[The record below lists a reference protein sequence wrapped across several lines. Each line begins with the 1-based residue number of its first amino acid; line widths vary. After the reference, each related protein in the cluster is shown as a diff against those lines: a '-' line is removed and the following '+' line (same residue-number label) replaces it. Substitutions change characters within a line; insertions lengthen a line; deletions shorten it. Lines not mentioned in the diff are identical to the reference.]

1 MSVQEGPED
10 EEDFDDQGTEQT
22 RVPSSSNKPE
32 GEEQGESE
40 ALQAVEMSSSRQL
53 MEDTLNT
60 YYLPLEVWYMRT
72 IIEKVYLC
80 QLPSLLNSFGIGT

>member
-1 MSVQEGPED
+1 MRVQEGPED
-10 EEDFDDQGTEQT
+10 EEDFDDEATEQAH
-22 RVPSSSNKPE
+22 VPSSSNKPE

-72 IIEKVYLC
+72 IIEKVYLS
-80 QLPSLLNSFGIGT
+80 QPPSLRNSSGTGT